1 MRRINI
7 RIVIAIAT
15 CAAWGVAL
23 AGIWLSLPRHAV
35 TVSTGAAVAG
45 VVVVKD
51 GDKSL
56 LVKAL
61 ADACACLRKHHSG
74 S

>member
-15 CAAWGVAL
+15 CVAWGVAL
-23 AGIWLSLPRHAV
+23 AGIWLLPRPAV
-35 TVSTGAAVAG
+35 TVSTGAAVTG
-45 VVVVKD
+45 VVIVKD